1 MSKRI
6 MIVDDAEYMREMLEE
21 IIDTY
26 DDAQGGYTIVGVAND
41 GEEAIAKYRE
51 LKESGMRPDV
61 VTMDIVMP
69 KVDGVTVIKE
79 IMDYDPDARI
89 LAISALGSPDTI
101 DRVMQAGAQDY
112 IIKPFSVDD
121 LMDMIRSISTPLG
134 GASMGRTAAKKAP
147 TLVKENII
155 SGTIA
160 SSADGQVVVT
170 VENVAIEAISDYSVD
185 ERVKVHIDPAN
196 IELQKRNHPDATK
209 SHLQGTVAEIIR
221 SSPISQVKLDC
232 GFELAVNI
240 PSKALENMHLAIGE
254 LVYASFGALAAQVKR

>member
-26 DDAQGGYTIVGVAND
+26 DDAQGGYTIVGVAKD

-51 LKESGMRPDV
+51 LKESGIRPDV

-79 IMDYDPDARI
+79 IKDYDPDARI

-121 LMDMIRSISTPLG
+121 LMDMINSISAPRGQSAT
-134 GASMGRTAAKKAP
+134 KKAP

-155 SGTIA
+155 PGTIA

-170 VENVAIEAISDYSVD
+170 VENAAIEAISDYAVD

-196 IELQKRNHPDATK
+196 IELQKRKQPDATK
-209 SHLQGTVAEIIR
+209 SYLQGTVAEITQ

-232 GFELAVNI
+232 GFELAVTM
-240 PSKALENMHLAIGE
+240 PSKALESMHLAIGDM
-254 LVYASFGALAAQVKR
+254 VYASFGALAAQVKL

>member
-26 DDAQGGYTIVGVAND
+26 DDAHGGYTIVGVAND

-51 LKESGMRPDV
+51 LMESGMRPDV

-79 IMDYDPDARI
+79 IKDCDPDARI

-121 LMDMIRSISTPLG
+121 LMDMIRSI
-134 GASMGRTAAKKAP
+134 AAPMEQAATKKAP
-147 TLVKENII
+147 TLIKENII
-155 SGTIA
+155 PGTIA
-160 SSADGQVVVT
+160 SSTDGQVVVS
-170 VENVAIEAISDYSVD
+170 VENAAIEAISDYDVD

-196 IELQKRNHPDATK
+196 IELQKRRHPDDVTK
-209 SHLQGTVAEIIR
+209 SQLQGTVAEIIR

-240 PSKALENMHLAIGE
+240 PSKALESIHLSIGDM
-254 LVYASFGALAAQVKR
+254 VYASFGALAAQIKR